1 MRHRKAG
8 RKFGRQSGP
17 RNALI
22 SGLVTN
28 LVRDE
33 RIRTTDAKA
42 KEIRRYVERTIS
54 WGASVAELV
63 EREPEKLEEHERA
76 RIVHAMRMA
85 RRTVRNR
92 DVLHKLFHE
101 VAPRYQGR
109 NGGYTRIIKLGWR
122 PGDAAPMSYIELIP
136 GEGGAAEEEAPE
148 AEEKETKKKGKK
160 PAAEAKAAEPKAKK
174 AAKPAKAEKA
184 PAKKA
189 KKSKKDED

>member
-42 KEIRRYVERTIS
+42 KELRRYVERTIS
-54 WGASVAELV
+54 WGTSVAELV
-63 EREPEKLEEHERA
+63 ERDPDKLEEHERA
-76 RIVHAMRMA
+76 RIIHAMRMA

-92 DVLHKLFHE
+92 EVLNKLFHE

-148 AEEKETKKKGKK
+148 ADEKETKKKGKK
-160 PAAEAKAAEPKAKK
+160 PAAEAKAAAPKGKKAPKAE
-174 AAKPAKAEKA
+174 KAEKA

>member
-28 LVRDE
+28 LVRYE

-42 KEIRRYVERTIS
+42 KELRRYAERTIS

-63 EREPEKLEEHERA
+63 DREPEKLEEHERA
-76 RIVHAMRMA
+76 RIIHAMRMA
-85 RRTVRNR
+85 RRTVRDR
-92 DVLHKLFHE
+92 EALHKLFHE

-109 NGGYTRIIKLGWR
+109 NGGYTRIIKIGWR

-148 AEEKETKKKGKK
+148 TEEKATRKSKK
-160 PAAEAKAAEPKAKK
+160 PAAEAKAAAAPKGK
-174 AAKPAKAEKA
+174 KPAKATKAEKA

-189 KKSKKDED
+189 KKSKKEED

>member
-42 KEIRRYVERTIS
+42 KEMRRYAERTIS

-63 EREPEKLEEHERA
+63 ERDPDKLEDHERA
-76 RIVHAMRMA
+76 RIIHAMRMA

-92 DVLHKLFHE
+92 DVLNKLFHE

-136 GEGGAAEEEAPE
+136 GEGGAAEEAPE
-148 AEEKETKKKGKK
+148 ADEKETKKKGKK

-184 PAKKA
+184 PAKKT

>member
-63 EREPEKLEEHERA
+63 EREPDKLEEHERA
-76 RIVHAMRMA
+76 RIIHAMRMA

-109 NGGYTRIIKLGWR
+109 NGGYTRIIKIGWR

-136 GEGGAAEEEAPE
+136 SEGGAAEEEAPE
-148 AEEKETKKKGKK
+148 ADEKETKKKAKK
-160 PAAEAKAAEPKAKK
+160 PAAEAKAAAPKGKK
-174 AAKPAKAEKA
+174 AAAKSEKA

>member
-17 RNALI
+17 RHALI
-22 SGLVTN
+22 NGLVEN

-42 KEIRRYVERTIS
+42 KEMRRYAERTIS
-54 WGASVAELV
+54 WGTSVAELV
-63 EREPEKLEEHERA
+63 ERDPDKLEDHERA
-76 RIVHAMRMA
+76 RIIHAMRMA

-92 DVLHKLFHE
+92 EVLNKLFHE

-148 AEEKETKKKGKK
+148 ADEKET
-160 PAAEAKAAEPKAKK
+160 
-174 AAKPAKAEKA
+174 
-184 PAKKA
+184 
-189 KKSKKDED
+189 